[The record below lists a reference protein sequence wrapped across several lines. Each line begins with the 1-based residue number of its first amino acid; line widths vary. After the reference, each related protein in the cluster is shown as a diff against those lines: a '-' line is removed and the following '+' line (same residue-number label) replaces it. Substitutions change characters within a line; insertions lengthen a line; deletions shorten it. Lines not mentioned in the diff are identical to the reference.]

1 MGAKC
6 FLTTLLSS
14 LVLLVISLQAASQ
27 NHQHAT
33 NALGGSPDQYVETV
47 SELSSRARANVYF
60 KNPQSIFRGVQ
71 FGFVNVGAGNITF
84 LRRDLI
90 TSGRIPI
97 VLARIYDSAS
107 QGSPDFGP
115 GWLVSATETIS
126 FENGKARLSAENG
139 SIIDFVQGPNAG
151 KFQLEK
157 DYPSD
162 YITLEQTDSVTIAAR
177 LRTGLIKEFKQIG
190 ALFRLTKVT
199 DRNGNV
205 LRLTYEHELLSKIE
219 NGNHF
224 IQFTRNSKGRVII
237 AQDDSQRAARYFY
250 DDSGR
255 LMRVDDIAG
264 KAWTYTYTAIGQLKN
279 ATDPLQR
286 SNFEISYDDSGHV
299 RRLQLPSGSIKYR
312 YDAEHGL
319 TTVIDRK
326 QLISRFFQ
334 NTEGITMRVIN
345 ALGEETAIA
354 LDGARNVISLSR
366 NGLNVEQMDYDHQHR
381 LLSRHTTDTAG
392 VVERT
397 YSYDPVTGLLS
408 GVLSSDG
415 RNRAFAYDSVGN
427 LTSATLADGEHRYR
441 YSPSGDLISLATGST
456 SVTFSPNSDGLT
468 ASMTENGQVTSL
480 QYKPGGELSAATF
493 PKAPPITYEY
503 QPSGLRAKILFGNKR
518 RAEYSYDAAGNLT
531 ASKIFDAHGK
541 QINGQELEMND
552 SYQLIK
558 WTLFDGTIT
567 SFQYDPNGNL
577 TEIRKA
583 DSRMRFEYDS
593 LNRLTAVITPDGQR
607 FVYNYKPGERSVVD
621 QHQHS
626 SVLVEDLRDT
636 GFTFSGAFQVTAI
649 RPVAGVFG
657 TVRFSEELGTYEL
670 SNADG
675 SDIARPQAN
684 IESALGKQFLV
695 NTNVTTKARQSG
707 FNIPFNTMFMP
718 AEYASINCCPECYND
733 GDGWYCP
740 PCFVPPPSPIPSLT
754 SIDPSSAATNA
765 GSVNVT
771 LSGAFNDSSERINI
785 GGSGITADPNPAPVD
800 ANGNAATTFKLAST
814 VMPGSYGVS
823 VFDSGGYSNS
833 VAFNVTP
840 VITSISPARGLIGIG
855 ITVTINGAGFA
866 TGATVSAGSNIS
878 VSNIS
883 ISSSTQMTATFT
895 PTNSSSAGGNQNVT
909 VNVNGQTSNAQ
920 NFFVQVPTNLSV
932 LSVTVLPDGPDPP
945 AGCAGSTPYG
955 IKIDA
960 TYVVLDQSGNA
971 IQSSNMTPHE
981 TGTFFTGGNFDN
993 DIGPVPGYPTS
1004 SKTTAADGTFHDVP
1018 VGICRNLP
1026 ISDPGL
1032 TAHQIITMVL
1042 PSGSSYQVRDQTIT
1056 VKAPGAASF
1065 EHGTMT
1071 NSLNDLNA
1079 TR

>member
-1 MGAKC
+1 MGAKS
-6 FLTTLLSS
+6 FLATLLSS
-14 LVLLVISLQAASQ
+14 LMLLVISLQAASQ
-27 NHQHAT
+27 NHQHASKT
-33 NALGGSPDQYVETV
+33 LEGSPDQYVETV

-84 LRRDLI
+84 LRRDLV

-115 GWLVSATETIS
+115 GWLVSATEAIS

-139 SIIDFVQGPNAG
+139 STIDLVQGPNAG
-151 KFQLEK
+151 NFQLEK

-162 YITLEQTDSVTIAAR
+162 YVALTQTDSVTITAR
-177 LRTGLIKEFKQIG
+177 LRTGLVKEFKQIG
-190 ALFRLTKVT
+190 TLFRLTKVT

-205 LRLTYEHELLSKIE
+205 LRLVYEHGLLSRIE
-219 NGNHF
+219 NENHF
-224 IQFTRNSKGRVII
+224 IQFTRNANGRVIL
-237 AQDDSQRAARYFY
+237 AQDDSQRAVKYFY

-255 LMRVDDIAG
+255 LMKVHDIAG
-264 KAWTYTYTAIGQLKN
+264 KAWTYTYTAVSQLKN

-286 SNFEISYDDSGHV
+286 SNFEISYDDSGRV

-319 TTVIDRK
+319 TTIIDRK

-334 NTEGITMRVIN
+334 NKDGITTRVIN

-354 LDGARNVISLSR
+354 LDDARNIISVSR
-366 NGLNVEQMDYDHQHR
+366 NGLAVEQMDYDHQHR
-381 LLSRHTTDTAG
+381 LLSRRTTATAG
-392 VVERT
+392 VVDKT

-415 RNRAFAYDSVGN
+415 QNRAFAYDSLGN
-427 LTSATLADGEHRYR
+427 LTSATLADGEHTYR
-441 YSPSGDLISLATGST
+441 YSSSGDLISLATGST

-503 QPSGLRAKILFGNKR
+503 QPSGLRAKVLFGNKR

-577 TEIRKA
+577 TEIKKG
-583 DSRMRFEYDS
+583 DSRTRFEYDS
-593 LNRLTAVITPDGQR
+593 LNRLTAVISPDGQR
-607 FVYNYKPGERSVVD
+607 FLYSYKPGERSVVD

-626 SVLVEDLRDT
+626 NILVEDLRDT
-636 GFTFSGAFQVTAI
+636 GFTFSSALQVMAT

-657 TVRFSEELGTYEL
+657 AVRFSEELGTFEL

-675 SDIARPQAN
+675 SEMSRPQAN

-695 NTNVTTKARQSG
+695 NTSVTPKARQSG

-718 AEYASINCCPECYND
+718 AEYVSINCCPECYND

-740 PCFVPPPSPIPSLT
+740 PCFVPPPPPPPPIPSISQDHHLWLFNGQTPPFFTDGGPTATLT
-754 SIDPSSAATNA
+754 ASP
-765 GSVNVT
+765 
-771 LSGAFNDSSERINI
+771 NDSSLLYEW
-785 GGSGITADPNPAPVD
+785 GI
-800 ANGNAATTFKLAST
+800 
-814 VMPGSYGVS
+814 
-823 VFDSGGYSNS
+823 
-833 VAFNVTP
+833 
-840 VITSISPARGLIGIG
+840 
-855 ITVTINGAGFA
+855 
-866 TGATVSAGSNIS
+866 SAGSNMVTFADGSTSFIS
-878 VSNIS
+878 FGGNTVDIKAIVQSDQIGDVVFTLTISNDSGSASASFATEVRTPTRLANTGNRDVGVQTCTPFATGTLGYARLVEYTIQNQFTETVKDTGLSEVIS
-883 ISSSTQMTATFT
+883 QKTDIMPNNWPAKTPNGTTTPLGVVVDQICVASVPNRTPTPMPPQSPLSSTVVDVIPQSVWVGYDCGANVGCSPGIACSATC
-895 PTNSSSAGGNQNVT
+895 
-909 VNVNGQTSNAQ
+909 
-920 NFFVQVPTNLSV
+920 
-932 LSVTVLPDGPDPP
+932 P
-945 AGCAGSTPYG
+945 AGYSGLG
-955 IKIDA
+955 IRLQDDHIVRFID
-960 TYVVLDQSGNA
+960 
-971 IQSSNMTPHE
+971 
-981 TGTFFTGGNFDN
+981 
-993 DIGPVPGYPTS
+993 
-1004 SKTTAADGTFHDVP
+1004 
-1018 VGICRNLP
+1018 
-1026 ISDPGL
+1026 
-1032 TAHQIITMVL
+1032 
-1042 PSGSSYQVRDQTIT
+1042 
-1056 VKAPGAASF
+1056 
-1065 EHGTMT
+1065 HGRV
-1071 NSLNDLNA
+1071 NIP
-1079 TR
+1079 